1 MLLLFLTGISLI
13 RTLKYPVIG
22 DDETP
27 LQVKVTP
34 VCFIVYVAADSFGYL
49 TETLT
54 FIYKVIDKRGT
65 NDLQKE
71 IIYYFNYSEEPQ
83 ETVYHG
89 AKARVLLCGQET
101 QSSATAA
108 NSSAKKAAALA
119 TNNASAIL
127 KEGSRICL
135 KGWDFLILEE
145 I

>member
-54 FIYKVIDKRGT
+54 FIYKVIGNVSHIVT
-65 NDLQKE
+65 VLSSTLGAPDLSYIRQIK
-71 IIYYFNYSEEPQ
+71 
-83 ETVYHG
+83 
-89 AKARVLLCGQET
+89 
-101 QSSATAA
+101 
-108 NSSAKKAAALA
+108 
-119 TNNASAIL
+119 
-127 KEGSRICL
+127 
-135 KGWDFLILEE
+135 
-145 I
+145 